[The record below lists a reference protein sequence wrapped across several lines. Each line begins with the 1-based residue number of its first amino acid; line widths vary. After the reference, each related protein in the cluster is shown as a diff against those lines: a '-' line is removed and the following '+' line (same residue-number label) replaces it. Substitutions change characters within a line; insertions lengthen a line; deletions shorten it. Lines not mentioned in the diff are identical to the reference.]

1 MEQYIDVT
9 IVSIQYSST
18 YRVLL
23 RKRRKMYLWRIL
35 RLSALQNVVD
45 YLLRFNS
52 LLDCFTASPLA
63 IRPHLSRVVNDYRL
77 TLLAFIRDYADK
89 QLSN

>member
-1 MEQYIDVT
+1 MYSYGTEHRRDYRQYTV
-9 IVSIQYSST
+9 VVCT
-18 YRVLL
+18 YILYRALL

-45 YLLRFNS
+45 YLLIFNS

-63 IRPHLSRVVNDYRL
+63 IRRHMSRVVNDYRL
-77 TLLAFIRDYADK
+77 TL
-89 QLSN
+89 